1 MSYKQRNEHFKNKQK
16 KDYREYLKMAKQK
29 WLEIMNDDKELKKWY
44 KNFLVEAVKSKNNE
58 YWVMDKYHKESLS
71 KKYPF

>member
-1 MSYKQRNEHFKNKQK
+1 MSIELGNEYFKNRHK
-16 KDYREYLKMAKQK
+16 KDIRENMKMAKQK
-29 WLEIMNDDKELKKWY
+29 WLEIMNDDKELNKWY